1 MEADRELLLKDAS
14 SIRDAIWRIA
24 QLAQDAAEALDVR
37 IEDEDL
43 DGRAEAAEVRE
54 TLERVQFISLELSE
68 QLDAY
73 QQRYAS

>member
-1 MEADRELLLKDAS
+1 MQPDSELILEDAR
-14 SIRDAIWRIA
+14 SISEGLWRVA
-24 QLAQDAAEALDVR
+24 QLIQDAAETLDVS
-37 IEDEDL
+37 IEDEAL

-73 QQRYAS
+73 QQRYAA

>member
-1 MEADRELLLKDAS
+1 MFIKP
-14 SIRDAIWRIA
+14 
-24 QLAQDAAEALDVR
+24 AATKPPRMPLALDAR